1 MSDAPTPDLPDT
13 PAAALPQDDAAPEA
27 STSPEAAPAAEAA
40 AETPVVPANTPG
52 MTAADCAQ
60 ELKQRFPAL
69 FAGSPKPLKLKI
81 QADIQ
86 ERAPG
91 VFSKA
96 ALSAFF
102 RRFTGSTSY
111 LIALTRARQRFDLD
125 GQPAGELAQEHRDA
139 AEQEL
144 ARRRNVTQE
153 RRAAEEEQR
162 QQRQRLL
169 RDFER
174 TTLTLA
180 NFCAL
185 KGLTP
190 EALEET
196 LAQARVEAVEMA
208 AARPAFAPQGE
219 RRPPQDRRPGAGP
232 RRDGPGGDRH
242 PGPRNG
248 PGNGPSNGPRGPRRE
263 GDAPRNGPRREG
275 DAPRHS
281 PRRGDDRPARPA
293 PQAAAAPAAAA
304 ASDDQKE
311 D

>member
-1 MSDAPTPDLPDT
+1 MSDAPKPDLPDT

-40 AETPVVPANTPG
+40 AATPAAAGTPGTPG

-69 FAGSPKPLKLKI
+69 FGGSPKPLKLKI

-144 ARRRNVTQE
+144 ARRRNITQE

-174 TTLTLA
+174 TTLTPA

-190 EALEET
+190 EGLEET

-219 RRPPQDRRPGAGP
+219 RRPPQDRRPGPGP
-232 RRDGPGGDRH
+232 RRDGPNSDRPRH

-248 PGNGPSNGPRGPRRE
+248 PGNGPNNGPRGPRRE
-263 GDAPRNGPRREG
+263 GDAPRNGPRRDG
-275 DAPRHS
+275 GRPGPAGQPRT
-281 PRRGDDRPARPA
+281 DRPAVQPS
-293 PQAAAAPAAAA
+293 AA
-304 ASDDQKE
+304 DQGEKSE

>member
-13 PAAALPQDDAAPEA
+13 PAAALPQDNAAAAA
-27 STSPEAAPAAEAA
+27 SNSPEATPAADAAAATPAPAG
-40 AETPVVPANTPG
+40 TPGTPG

-144 ARRRNVTQE
+144 ARRRNITQE

-232 RRDGPGGDRH
+232 RRDGPGGDRPRH
-242 PGPRNG
+242 AGPRNG
-248 PGNGPSNGPRGPRRE
+248 PGNGSRGPRRE

-293 PQAAAAPAAAA
+293 PQAAAAPAAA
-304 ASDDQKE
+304 SDDHKE

>member
-1 MSDAPTPDLPDT
+1 MSDAPKPDLPDT
-13 PAAALPQDDAAPEA
+13 SSAERPQDG
-27 STSPEAAPAAEAA
+27 AAPAAPTSPVATPATEGTAA
-40 AETPVVPANTPG
+40 APAAAGTPG

-69 FAGSPKPLKLKI
+69 FGGSPKPLKLKI

-91 VFSKA
+91 VFTKA

-144 ARRRNVTQE
+144 ARRRNITQE

-208 AARPAFAPQGE
+208 AARPAFAPK
-219 RRPPQDRRPGAGP
+219 A
-232 RRDGPGGDRH
+232 
-242 PGPRNG
+242 
-248 PGNGPSNGPRGPRRE
+248 S
-263 GDAPRNGPRREG
+263 A
-275 DAPRHS
+275 A
-281 PRRGDDRPARPA
+281 PARPPPRPRPA
-293 PQAAAAPAAAA
+293 P
-304 ASDDQKE
+304 
-311 D
+311 

>member
-1 MSDAPTPDLPDT
+1 MSDAPKPDLPDT
-13 PAAALPQDDAAPEA
+13 SSAERPQDG
-27 STSPEAAPAAEAA
+27 AAPAAPTSPVATPATEGTAA
-40 AETPVVPANTPG
+40 APAAAGTPG

-69 FAGSPKPLKLKI
+69 FGGSPKPLKLKI

-91 VFSKA
+91 VFTKA

-144 ARRRNVTQE
+144 ARRRNITQE

-219 RRPPQDRRPGAGP
+219 RRPPQDRRPGPGP
-232 RRDGPGGDRH
+232 RRDGPHSDRPRH
-242 PGPRNG
+242 AGPRNG
-248 PGNGPSNGPRGPRRE
+248 PGNGPNHGPRGPRRD
-263 GDAPRNGPRREG
+263 GDAPRNGPRRDG
-275 DAPRHS
+275 GRPGPANQPRS
-281 PRRGDDRPARPA
+281 DRPAK
-293 PQAAAAPAAAA
+293 QASAAD
-304 ASDDQKE
+304 SGEKSE

>member
-1 MSDAPTPDLPDT
+1 MSDAPKPDLPDT
-13 PAAALPQDDAAPEA
+13 PAAALPQEA
-27 STSPEAAPAAEAA
+27 AAPAASASPETAPATEAA
-40 AETPVVPANTPG
+40 AETPAPAVGAPSQPG
-52 MTAADCAQ
+52 MTAAECAQ

-69 FAGSPKPLKLKI
+69 FGGSPKPLKLKI

-144 ARRRNVTQE
+144 ARRRTITQE

-219 RRPPQDRRPGAGP
+219 RRPPQDRRPGPGP
-232 RRDGPGGDRH
+232 RRDGPHSDRPRH
-242 PGPRNG
+242 AGPRNG
-248 PGNGPSNGPRGPRRE
+248 PGNGPNNGPRGPRRE
-263 GDAPRNGPRREG
+263 GGRPGPANQPRT
-275 DAPRHS
+275 
-281 PRRGDDRPARPA
+281 DRPAAQPS
-293 PQAAAAPAAAA
+293 AADKGEK
-304 ASDDQKE
+304 SE

>member
-1 MSDAPTPDLPDT
+1 MTV
-13 PAAALPQDDAAPEA
+13 
-27 STSPEAAPAAEAA
+27 AE
-40 AETPVVPANTPG
+40 
-52 MTAADCAQ
+52 CAQ
-60 ELKQRFPAL
+60 ALKQHFPAL
-69 FAGSPKPLKLKI
+69 FGGSPKPLKLKI

-86 ERAPG
+86 ARAPG

-96 ALSAFF
+96 TLSAFF

-144 ARRRNVTQE
+144 ARRRSITQE

-219 RRPPQDRRPGAGP
+219 RRPPQDRRLGPGP
-232 RRDGPGGDRH
+232 RRDGPHSDHPRH
-242 PGPRNG
+242 PGPRK
-248 PGNGPSNGPRGPRRE
+248 GPSHGPRGPRRE

-275 DAPRHS
+275 GHPGPANPPRT
-281 PRRGDDRPARPA
+281 DRPAAQPR
-293 PQAAAAPAAAA
+293 AADTGEK
-304 ASDDQKE
+304 SE